1 MKQKVTYSQSVSDYN
16 NLGMAGNSGIHAI
29 SLDQL
34 KVKRNR
40 LLDKH
45 RRQGK
50 VELLLFG
57 NIKKV
62 VESFEKETHEIY
74 QLTDTITNK
83 YVSPRMKEEAGKLK
97 RIQKK
102 GKFKSHQRFH

>member
-1 MKQKVTYSQSVSDYN
+1 MTQSRRR
-16 NLGMAGNSGIHAI
+16 
-29 SLDQL
+29 
-34 KVKRNR
+34 KRNR

-74 QLTDTITNK
+74 QLTDTITNE
-83 YVSPRMKEEAGKLK
+83 YVSPRMKEEAGKLKRMQDRTLKLK